1 MKSYFWVYWELL
13 LAGRGKRDR
22 QNFREKFS
30 PKIIHLKTI
39 FSIFFGPTFF
49 STSGCEE
56 LFLGI
61 LGAAAGRK
69 REEGSSKFSRKI
81 FSKNNTSENYFF
93 RFFSDQLFSRPPVVK
108 SYFWVYWEL
117 LLAGRGKR
125 DRQNFREKFFS
136 KNNTSENYFF
146 DFFRTNFFSTSGCE
160 ELFLGLLGAAAGRKR
175 EEGSSKIF
183 AKNFLQK

>member
-56 LFLGI
+56 LFLGL

-81 FSKNNTSENYFF
+81 
-93 RFFSDQLFSRPPVVK
+93 
-108 SYFWVYWEL
+108 
-117 LLAGRGKR
+117 
-125 DRQNFREKFFS
+125 FS

-175 EEGSSKIF
+175 EEGSSKFSRKIF
-183 AKNFLQK
+183 SKNNTSENYFFDFFRTNFFLDLRL

>member
-39 FSIFFGPTFF
+39 FAIFFGPTFF

-56 LFLGI
+56 LFLGL

-125 DRQNFREKFFS
+125 DRQNFREKLSPKIIHLKTIFS
-136 KNNTSENYFF
+136 I
-146 DFFRTNFFSTSGCE
+146 FFRTNFF
-160 ELFLGLLGAAAGRKR
+160 LDLRL
-175 EEGSSKIF
+175 
-183 AKNFLQK
+183 